1 MITFVDELKNIAS
14 GRDFKQKLLCL
25 LAAVVL
31 WAYVG
36 STRTGE
42 IKLRVPVEIR
52 NLPASLVVEN
62 SRDQFVTVRLSGRQ
76 EDVKLINAKNIK
88 TYVDLE
94 NAVISDEIR
103 YPVELVRTEIPEGL
117 RVELS
122 REKILLSVHRKLSK
136 RVPIVVRTAGDLKE
150 GFILGANRAVPA
162 YATIVGAEPRV
173 REIEAVYTK
182 EVKVDGQSRSL
193 TKEVQLDLEDG
204 SDLSADVLKS
214 TVFIQILDVR
224 GLVRAEGKVRIRNP
238 DEHYEY
244 RPAVETVALYL
255 KPLHENETAEGLAV
269 DVAVDP
275 GMLSAMDFPDAGSD
289 PVIDRLCP
297 VTAVLKNRNDD
308 FRVMYVLPDV
318 ISVKIRKKTPGP
330 EPR

>member
-42 IKLRVPVEIR
+42 IKLRVPVEMR

-76 EDVKLINAKNIK
+76 EDIKLINAKNIK

-103 YPVELVRTEIPEGL
+103 YPVELVRTEIPEGV

-122 REKILLSVHRKLSK
+122 REKILLSVQRKLIK
-136 RVPIVVRTAGDLKE
+136 RVPILVRTAGDLKD

-162 YATIVGAEPRV
+162 YATIAGAESRV
-173 REIEAVYTK
+173 RDIEALYTR
-182 EVKVDGQSRSL
+182 EIKVDGLAKNL
-193 TKEVQLDLEDG
+193 TREVPLDLEDG
-204 SDLSADVLKS
+204 SDISSDVMKS
-214 TVFIQILDVR
+214 TVFVQVLDVR

-238 DEHYEY
+238 DERYEY

-255 KPLHENETAEGLAV
+255 KPLHENETAEGLVV
-269 DVAVDP
+269 DAAVDP
-275 GMLSAMDFPDAGSD
+275 GMLTAMDFPETGPDQ
-289 PVIDRLCP
+289 VIDRLCP
-297 VTAVLKNRNDD
+297 VSALLKNRHDD
-308 FRVMYVLPDV
+308 FRVMYILPDT